1 MIKLT
6 LCAVVMSFALKG
18 LIVHAQNTFPSK
30 PIRLI
35 TYAAPGGA
43 LDLMSRVVAQ
53 CLTEQMKQAVLVENR
68 PGAAGNVGA
77 AIVAKA
83 QPDGYTIG
91 MATSATHGINPT
103 LYGKR
108 MPFNAIKDFAPIT
121 LAAELQNV
129 LVVNASLSVK
139 NLSEFVLYARAH
151 PGQLS
156 YGSSGNGTSQ
166 HLAGEMFKRVSQ
178 IDVVHVPYKGLSQ
191 AVQALMSGDLQFMF
205 STVSDALPH
214 IHSGKLRAIG
224 LASLKRSSL
233 LPEVTPI
240 AELGYPGFNVVS
252 WFGFVAPAGT
262 PVEIVKR
269 YNQELVSCLEEPQMR
284 AKLAQ
289 MGLEVSTDTPEQ
301 FASFIQSEIIKWAPL
316 VKDSTTLEP

>member
-1 MIKLT
+1 
-6 LCAVVMSFALKG
+6 
-18 LIVHAQNTFPSK
+18 
-30 PIRLI
+30 
-35 TYAAPGGA
+35 
-43 LDLMSRVVAQ
+43 
-53 CLTEQMKQAVLVENR
+53 
-68 PGAAGNVGA
+68 
-77 AIVAKA
+77 
-83 QPDGYTIG
+83 
-91 MATSATHGINPT
+91 
-103 LYGKR
+103 

>member
-1 MIKLT
+1 MIQLI
-6 LCAVVMSFALKG
+6 LMGLVMTFSLKVPFA
-18 LIVHAQNTFPSK
+18 HAQAAFPTK

-43 LDLMSRVVAQ
+43 LDLMSRIVAQ
-53 CLTEQMKQAVLVENR
+53 CLTEQMKQAVVVENR

-77 AIVAKA
+77 SIVAKA
-83 QPDGYTIG
+83 PPDGYTIG

-108 MPFNAIKDFAPIT
+108 MPFNAIKDFAPIG

-129 LVVNASLSVK
+129 LVVNASLPVK

-151 PGQLS
+151 PGLLS

-178 IDVVHVPYKGLSQ
+178 IDVVHIPYKGLSQ

-214 IHSGKLRAIG
+214 IRSGKLRAIG

-233 LPEVTPI
+233 LPDITPI
-240 AELGYPGFNVVS
+240 AEMGYPGFNVVS

-262 PVEIVKR
+262 PAEIVKR
-269 YNQELVSCLEEPQMR
+269 YNQELLTGLEDPKMR
-284 AKLAQ
+284 SKLAQ
-289 MGLEVSTDTPEQ
+289 MGLEVSTDSPEQ
-301 FASFIQSEIIKWAPL
+301 FASFIESEITKWA
-316 VKDSTTLEP
+316 VWVNDSGASEP